1 MTTNQTVWVC
11 IATYEAR
18 SGVEPIC
25 AVAFTAQEAEEQ
37 IANVIHERCE
47 GDEEYM
53 EHWLSH
59 PPIERPVLPVDA
71 TPRGVEAWKAA
82 GISDGDIEAW
92 FQGQVDLIDDDPR
105 AVVHLRAA
113 NMTADDFRE
122 DFLFDVDDNERIDS
136 HDADEGFDQ

>member
-37 IANVIHERCE
+37 IANVIHERCN

-53 EHWLSH
+53 KYWVSH
-59 PPIERPVLPVDA
+59 PPIERPVLPVSPDM
-71 TPRGVEAWKAA
+71 PKGVEAWKAA
-82 GISDGDIEAW
+82 GIPEADIERW
-92 FQGQVDLIDDDPR
+92 FDIRIEDLYETFDAKD
-105 AVVHLRAA
+105 AA
-113 NMTADDFRE
+113 HQEAEGMTVE
-122 DFLFDVDDNERIDS
+122 DFLGDWEEITEDDDGE
-136 HDADEGFDQ
+136 DEE